1 MFPATGGPVMDNLLV
16 KAVVA
21 GLFFGAWPLLMNRS
35 GLSGNISSLVFAAV
49 VLVCVIPFS
58 LRPIFSGNTDL
69 AQASWTMAILS
80 GIAAA
85 VGMMV
90 FNGMLAKATP
100 QSVGT
105 LFVLMILVQTTV
117 PVVYDAVMNGGI
129 SLTKAAGFVF
139 AAVAA
144 ILLVRS

>member
-1 MFPATGGPVMDNLLV
+1 MDNLIV

-21 GLFFGAWPLLMNRS
+21 GLFFGVWPLLMNRS
-35 GLSGNISSLVFAAV
+35 GMSGNVASLVFSAV
-49 VLVCVIPFS
+49 VLLCVIPFA
-58 LRPIFSGNTDL
+58 LRPVMSGNAEL
-69 AQASWTMAILS
+69 AQASWAMAILA
-80 GIAAA
+80 GVAAA

-117 PVVYDAVMNGGI
+117 PVVYVAVMNGGI
-129 SLTKAAGFVF
+129 SLTKAAGFVL
-139 AAVAA
+139 AAAA
-144 ILLVRS
+144 AFLLAR

>member
-1 MFPATGGPVMDNLLV
+1 MFPTAGGPMDNLIV

-35 GLSGNISSLVFAAV
+35 GMSGNVASLVFSAV
-49 VLVCVIPFS
+49 VLLCVIPFA
-58 LRPIFSGNTDL
+58 LRPIMSGSVDL
-69 AQASWTMAILS
+69 AQASWAMAILA
-80 GIAAA
+80 GVAAA

-117 PVVYDAVMNGGI
+117 PVVYDTVMNGGI
-129 SLTKAAGFVF
+129 SLTKAAGFVL
-139 AAVAA
+139 AAAA
-144 ILLVRS
+144 AFLLAR

>member
-1 MFPATGGPVMDNLLV
+1 MFPTAGGPTMDNLIV

-21 GLFFGAWPLLMNRS
+21 GLFFGAWPLLMNRG
-35 GLSGNISSLVFAAV
+35 GLSGNISSLIFAAV
-49 VLVCVIPFS
+49 VLVCVIPFAM
-58 LRPIFSGNTDL
+58 RPIVSGTVDL
-69 AQASWTMAILS
+69 AQARWTMVILAGVTS
-80 GIAAA
+80 AA
-85 VGMMV
+85 GMMV

-129 SLTKAAGFVF
+129 SLMKAAGFVL
-139 AAVAA
+139 AAAA
-144 ILLVRS
+144 AFLLAR